1 MVQEYLYE
9 KNYSLWDVLDHLDD
23 QKEGYVKV
31 KKIKDYFLKVTQD
44 AYLIH

>member
-9 KNYSLWDVLDHLDD
+9 KNYSLWDVLDYLDD